1 MKNIFLS
8 FYLFAFATFCWSQND
23 TTRVLFIGNSYTG
36 VNNLPSLFQQC
47 ANSTNIPTFV
57 LSNNPGGYTFN
68 QHLSNAITTGYI
80 QQGNWDFVVLQEQSQ
95 IPSFPLSQVQTDCF
109 PYAARLNDSI
119 VKYSPCGETVFYQ
132 TWGRQ
137 NGDASN
143 CPNWPPVCTYEGM
156 DSLLRLRYQMMADDN
171 DAIVSPVGAC
181 WRYIRNNYPSLN
193 LYNAD
198 QSHPSLFGSYV
209 AALSFY
215 STIFRLSPDDVTYT
229 AGLSS
234 QEVAVAKEAVN
245 NVVMGNQ
252 AEWNI
257 GDFDF
262 NPTAVIDTVEYT
274 VLGQVAC
281 VNCDSIIWHLNTGQE
296 YYGDSLAHTFTNPG
310 MYSVTLV
317 AYQCGEYYS
326 QYWEVWIEPTTGIL
340 NVKEQPS
347 FRKLNES
354 QFDIFSNGASVDS
367 VILMNSTGQLVD
379 QWRWVKGAEKI
390 TIDLK
395 DKSHGMYFIQLKGAY
410 FPGIKIYY

>member
-1 MKNIFLS
+1 MKKIS
-8 FYLFAFATFCWSQND
+8 TLFFVCFIVLIAQGQND

-47 ANSTNIPTFV
+47 ANSTNISTYV
-57 LSNNPGGYTFN
+57 LSSNPGGYTFN
-68 QHLSNAITTGYI
+68 QHLTNVTTTGYI
-80 QQGNWDFVVLQEQSQ
+80 QQGSWDFVVLQEQSQ
-95 IPSFPLSQVQTDCF
+95 MPSFPLSQVETDCF

-119 VKYSPCGETVFYQ
+119 VKYSPCSETVFYQ

-156 DSLLRLRYQMMADDN
+156 DSLLRLRYQMMADAN
-171 DAIVSPVGAC
+171 DALVSPVGAC
-181 WRYIRNNYPSLN
+181 WRYIRNNYPNFN

-215 STIFRLSPDDVTYT
+215 STIFRLSPDAVTFT
-229 AGLSS
+229 AGLSNA
-234 QEVAVAKEAVN
+234 EVLAAKEAVN
-245 NVVMGNQ
+245 NVVINDLT
-252 AEWNI
+252 EWNI

-262 NPTAVIDTVEYT
+262 NPTADIETVDQSVIGHID
-274 VLGQVAC
+274 C
-281 VNCDSIIWHLNTGQE
+281 VDCDSITWYLNNGEAYFGT
-296 YYGDSLAHTFTNPG
+296 DLNHTFSMPG
-310 MYSVTLV
+310 LYGVTLV

-326 QYWEVWIEPTTGIL
+326 QYWEVWIEPTTGIV
-340 NVKEQPS
+340 NVQEQPK
-347 FRKLNES
+347 FNRIGES
-354 QFDIFSNGASVDS
+354 QFEIYPNGSSVDS
-367 VILMNSTGQLVD
+367 VVLMNSTGQMID
-379 QWRWVKGAEKI
+379 QWNWISGAEKM

-395 DKSHGMYFIQLKGAY
+395 DKSRGMYFVQLRGAY

>member
-1 MKNIFLS
+1 MKKNLI
-8 FYLFAFATFCWSQND
+8 LFSLYFIALIGWSQND

-47 ANSTNIPTFV
+47 ANSTNIPTFI
-57 LSNNPGGYTFN
+57 LSNNPGGYSFN
-68 QHLSNAITTGYI
+68 QHLTNTTTNQYI
-80 QQGNWDFVVLQEQSQ
+80 QQGNWNFIVLQEQSQ
-95 IPSFPLSQVQTDCF
+95 MPSFPLSQVQTDCF

-137 NGDASN
+137 NGDANN
-143 CPNWPPVCTYEGM
+143 CPNWPPVCTYQGM
-156 DSLLRLRYQMMADDN
+156 DSLLRLHYQMMADDN
-171 DAIVSPVGAC
+171 EAIVSPVGAC
-181 WRYIRNNYPSLN
+181 WRYVRSNFPSLN

-215 STIFRLSPDDVTYT
+215 STIFRLSPDDVTFT
-229 AGLSS
+229 AGLSA
-234 QEVAVAKEAVN
+234 QEVAAAKEAVN
-245 NVVMGNQ
+245 NVVMDDLL
-252 AEWNI
+252 EWNI

-262 NPTAVIDTVEYT
+262 SPTADIDTVDQT
-274 VLGQVAC
+274 VIGQINC

-296 YYGDSLAHTFTNPG
+296 YFGDSLAHTFPNPG

-326 QYWEVWIEPTTGIL
+326 QYWEVWIEPGTGVV
-340 NVKEQPS
+340 NVQKQPICQ
-347 FRKLNES
+347 KVNES
-354 QFDIFSNGASVDS
+354 QFEIFANGSSVDS
-367 VILMNSTGQLVD
+367 VVLLNTTGQLVD
-379 QWRWVKGAEKI
+379 QWKWLKGSDKL

-395 DKSHGMYFIQLKGAY
+395 DKSHGVYFIQLKGAH